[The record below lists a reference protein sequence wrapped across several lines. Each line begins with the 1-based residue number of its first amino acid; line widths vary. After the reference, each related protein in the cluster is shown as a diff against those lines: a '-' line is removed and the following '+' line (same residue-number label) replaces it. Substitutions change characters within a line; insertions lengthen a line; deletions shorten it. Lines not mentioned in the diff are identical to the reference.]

1 MREAHVCAISS
12 HIQSL
17 KQLAKG
23 KDGKNYLQTI
33 YTDDAQIYICPL
45 LLHHSLFNI
54 LNITCSIFT
63 NRPSKY
69 SIEDT
74 SNTHMYFIEY
84 L

>member
-33 YTDDAQIYICPL
+33 YTDDAQIYIYIYAPCFCTILSLISLIL
-45 LLHHSLFNI
+45 LAQFLQIDLQNI
-54 LNITCSIFT
+54 
-63 NRPSKY
+63 P
-69 SIEDT
+69 
-74 SNTHMYFIEY
+74 
-84 L
+84 